1 MYRIGRSSES
11 REKKFVPARA
21 LVAELN
27 RALDIVQPDRG
38 SPRSAPYV
46 NTASSLAPDAGQA
59 PGSAKSASD
68 GRAKGAENSPPPR
81 PIPGIPRR
89 VYEGLITSGGI
100 FYLKPALQLRL
111 HTFYEYVEQGDRG
124 AVNRLIWPLMEELVL
139 FRDANAPFTWSD
151 LAWPPRRA
159 ASGLRR
165 WWQGRKK

>member
-1 MYRIGRSSES
+1 M
-11 REKKFVPARA
+11 PARA

-38 SPRSAPYV
+38 SPHSAPYGDA
-46 NTASSLAPDAGQA
+46 ASSPVPDAGQPA
-59 PGSAKSASD
+59 SGAKSAAD
-68 GRAKGAENSPPPR
+68 GRAKSAENSPPPR

-89 VYEGLITSGGI
+89 VYEGLITSGSI

-111 HTFYEYVEQGDRG
+111 HTFYEYVEHGNSR
-124 AVNRLIWPLMEELVL
+124 AVNRMIWPLMEELVL
-139 FRDANAPFTWSD
+139 FRDANAPFAWSD

-159 ASGLRR
+159 TSGLRR